1 MARRRN
7 QLDYVD
13 CVVHDERLQV
23 GLAFVLVREGWNG
36 MCHADYLVIAVIAGS
51 TLAASPLAEQDWMA
65 ESNGEALGEG
75 C

>member
-1 MARRRN
+1 
-7 QLDYVD
+7 
-13 CVVHDERLQV
+13 
-23 GLAFVLVREGWNG
+23 

-51 TLAASPLAEQDWMA
+51 TLADSPLAEQDWMA